1 MPADRLL
8 ETLLRS
14 LQIWTDQQDTP
25 RLLATAASLLT
36 TLTNPL
42 NIQLLTGQLLF
53 APAIWERPDG
63 LRTCQRFMS
72 LFHSAT
78 FTFLK
83 HDRDVREGIAKPPL
97 PGQIPIGGGMIPEEW
112 ARAVAK
118 GADERSPR
126 WKHILILAGL
136 LLGSNQEE
144 DCTFSKSL
152 QSSLQR
158 AFVEATNVALEEAR
172 EDDFGG
178 QCIAMVLN
186 HVFPVLSETERAQL
200 DYDHLLPVLIGSA
213 FFSNE
218 GFHSAYFLGTIDL
231 DVVEVSGQK
240 LGWSAR
246 STSYHQLQRIMS
258 RPLMTYMGPF
268 SRLVAHTV
276 ENVQNSGLIQTMI
289 DDIAGFARTLNLQ
302 WRQNKLSEIDQS
314 EEAAHLSQETVKSTL
329 PLLWKT
335 LKSALFAIVIILRGA
350 LGRILGDGTLAAD
363 GVAPI
368 LVTHS
373 LHTLRNLYFISS
385 RLGANSLSQYTFS
398 YLTSLD
404 ILSKYPMQA
413 DALLKAI
420 RPATLGQIPRHPLDR
435 IHDLYFLNT
444 AEHFAP
450 ILSPQTAEELLVTAS
465 TPYLGAGGSRH
476 LLPIF
481 EAAHSV
487 MLSVFSSRTSGPAL
501 AGRHLPFYVSSLF
514 AAFPANLSPRQFRLA
529 FKTLMQVTTPPSPLS
544 SSQPDLPATLCELV
558 HHRALSAPATPL
570 PTAVAPS
577 PPPPGAETLPPGEHA
592 LSEQAVLALTLL
604 DALPLLPVPLLEEW
618 LPLCADLVNAIADE
632 PLRDVV
638 RRRFWEVLV
647 GGEMDPERSLV
658 AVAWWTTRGGRER
671 VLFGDGGEE
680 AMAERFE
687 MSGALGPA
695 RVMSGVEEG
704 RARESKL

>member
-78 FTFLK
+78 HTYLK
-83 HDRDVREGIAKPPL
+83 HDRDVREGTAKPPL
-97 PGQIPIGGGMIPEEW
+97 PGQIPIGGAMTPEEW

-136 LLGSNQEE
+136 LLGSNQE
-144 DCTFSKSL
+144 DCAFSRSME
-152 QSSLQR
+152 SSLQR
-158 AFVEATNVALEEAR
+158 AFVEATNLALAEAR
-172 EDDFGG
+172 EDEFGG
-178 QCIAMVLN
+178 QCISMVLN
-186 HVFPVLSETERAQL
+186 HVFPVLSEAERAQL

-231 DVVEVSGQK
+231 DVVEVQGQK

-246 STSYHQLQRIMS
+246 STSHHQLQRIMS

-268 SRLVAHTV
+268 SRLIAHAV
-276 ENVQNSGLIQTMI
+276 ENVENPGLIQTMI
-289 DDIAGFARTLNLQ
+289 DDIAGFARTMNLQ
-302 WRQNKLSEIDQS
+302 WQQNKLSEIDQS
-314 EEAAHLSQETVKSTL
+314 EESLHLSQETVKSTL
-329 PLLWKT
+329 PLLWRT

-350 LGRILGDGTLAAD
+350 LGRILGDGALASD

-368 LVTHS
+368 LATHS
-373 LHTLRNLYFISS
+373 LHTMRNLYFISS

-404 ILSKYPMQA
+404 ILSQYPMQA
-413 DALLKAI
+413 DALLKSI
-420 RPATLGQIPRHPLDR
+420 RPANLGQIPRHPLDR

-450 ILSPQTAEELLVTAS
+450 ILSPQTAEELLVTAA
-465 TPYLGAGGSRH
+465 TPYLGAGGSQH

-529 FKTLMQVTTPPSPLS
+529 FKTLMQVTTPPAPLS

-558 HHRALSAPATPL
+558 HHRALSAPSAPL
-570 PTAVAPS
+570 PTAVAVPPTS
-577 PPPPGAETLPPGEHA
+577 PPPGAEPVPQGEPP
-592 LSEQAVLALTLL
+592 LSEQSVLALTLL
-604 DALPLLPVPLLEEW
+604 DAFPLLPVPLLEEW
-618 LPLCADLVNAIADE
+618 LPLCADLVNAIADDA
-632 PLRDVV
+632 LRDVV

-658 AVAWWTTRGGRER
+658 AVAWWSTRGGRER
-671 VLFGDGGEE
+671 VLFGDGEGEK
-680 AMAERFE
+680 FE
-687 MSGALGPA
+687 MSGALAPA
-695 RVMSGVEEG
+695 AVVGGLDEG
-704 RARESKL
+704 RPRESKL